1 MRVLIVLIHCDDAV
15 YITKIVVQHE
25 WNDSTCEIEESFIII
40 DIYRPAYIKNS
51 MS

>member
-1 MRVLIVLIHCDDAV
+1 MRVLIVLIHSDAV
-15 YITKIVVQHE
+15 YISKNVVQHE
-25 WNDSTCEIEESFIII
+25 QNDSTCEIEESFIII